1 MYGYAIGELDG
12 DGGALVLQECS
23 MRSLPAHV
31 SLMALMVSD
40 VELGKKLETMSV
52 PPDLHQLALGQ
63 FKNGQLIMIS
73 VQVLRI
79 SLTVSQSCMAN
90 TS

>member
-52 PPDLHQLALGQ
+52 PPDLHQKLLLPLGH
-63 FKNGQLIMIS
+63 GQI
-73 VQVLRI
+73 QKW
-79 SLTVSQSCMAN
+79 TAVSQSCMAN